1 MSEPGQIRVGIIG
14 AGGIVQVSHI
24 PNLRLLDSVDI
35 VAISDSDIGR
45 AALVADR
52 YKIPNWFEDPIRMMN
67 QSDLDCVIITTPTIT
82 HYPLCQTAFESG
94 VDVLIEKPFARNIEE
109 AQKIVDLADSNKRIA
124 MVGMNHRFRE
134 DTNILKEII
143 EKELLGDIFLITS
156 GWLKRLGVW
165 GRPYW
170 FTDPKLAGGGVL
182 MDLGLQMIDIVLW
195 LLDFPTVVES
205 SCGMSNKMLEL
216 EVEDTATAFLR
227 FDNEATFLLEV
238 SWANCFKKDIAFT
251 HIRGSQ
257 GAASLNPLNLNLR
270 QGDRIT
276 TQNVP
281 VTSDEMKLFHKSFQS
296 EIHHFIKCVKS
307 RVEPV
312 SSARSTL
319 SSLAIVDN
327 LYKQAK

>member
-35 VAISDSDIGR
+35 VAICDSDIGR

-182 MDLGLQMIDIVLW
+182 MDLGLSYLILMGI
-195 LLDFPTVVES
+195 
-205 SCGMSNKMLEL
+205 MLPI
-216 EVEDTATAFLR
+216 FLMER
-227 FDNEATFLLEV
+227 LCQRIYL
-238 SWANCFKKDIAFT
+238 
-251 HIRGSQ
+251 Q
-257 GAASLNPLNLNLR
+257 G
-270 QGDRIT
+270 
-276 TQNVP
+276 
-281 VTSDEMKLFHKSFQS
+281 K
-296 EIHHFIKCVKS
+296 
-307 RVEPV
+307 
-312 SSARSTL
+312 
-319 SSLAIVDN
+319 
-327 LYKQAK
+327 